1 MLNNKNTINMK
12 SDEGGGL
19 PVNSLTNLTI
29 NDLTTNSKL
38 YKSHLN
44 MNTTS
49 STNTSKNLI
58 KIEEFQLETIE
69 NLFKFKNEN
78 LFTDVYIYVEGVEF
92 PCHKVVLCAASSY
105 FKAMF
110 SCDLKESR
118 LGKVYIENISPWT
131 MKRLLDFIYT
141 GKIDIN
147 YKNVIDVFNAAVMF
161 QLYKLVDKCTNL
173 LQQHID
179 LTNCI
184 EINLFASMHNL
195 VNLEQDTF
203 QFILDNFMQ
212 LINLSGSSNAN
223 SPTTNHSQQ
232 QAFGNKC
239 DEENNEDNE
248 EAEDDASYSNYSSF
262 VRLNDKTFSELIK
275 SDLLNVS
282 REIYVYYAL
291 NKWIE
296 HYASKSS
303 RVSSSISAL
312 YEALFKHI
320 RLNALSKEEL
330 EFILEND
337 EHVKANESL
346 AGLILSVLDKNFSS
360 SSSSSSISNINQPA
374 ESVESS
380 SISCLSAKRNNV
392 GFNGAESTNESLNCF
407 IKSLNQKQQL
417 KLMGDSIESKQLI
430 YDTSMGSNEARS
442 SNLRPSTIPRE
453 YLCFMSLD
461 QFQFYDFYKSKWDT
475 LSSWPPFNL
484 NNNNSKPCIS
494 SYLHGN
500 ANEISSSLS
509 SSSSPSSSSGS
520 LSLNV
525 KQRLN
530 GYSTCIL
537 NNILYVIGGHLT
549 NNSTAQ
555 CSSSSTSSSYSAA
568 SNFPEPNEPISNT
581 NGSLNLQQI
590 ELVDTVYRFDP
601 FKNEWSTCKPMLK
614 KRAFHIS
621 IHLSGSGSTTN
632 SASVK
637 PAQSTKIA
645 KENFIFLFYG
655 MCYADT
661 ESSSSE
667 SSSTGSF
674 SINTG
679 CSTHLIQ
686 CFTVEF
692 YNVEADQWSILSIDN
707 SLLSHHIFQPF
718 NQFNRSVLAAAAS
731 ADEENISSEAN
742 NEASSSSNSNHPPNT
757 NINHLSSFINL
768 QINQSKYIVSLK
780 NLIYVLNENCIHC
793 YEFNTELNELVCLPY
808 FRLPISLNNFT
819 LATAMSVKASQLS
832 CMSLFSWYSDDEDP
846 VSSCSVSVND
856 LDTGDC
862 LEYANHNG
870 GLNSVQNGGLE
881 ARGQNE
887 TDDYDDLDE
896 MNKQMLKNKR
906 EALIYILS
914 PQQGII
920 YEFYPAKNKLKKLP
934 NLLLKHSPSETVIMN
949 VKSKLYVTGG
959 ILEEEPTKS
968 KISSPNS
975 NSSSS
980 FSSTLSTASSSNTI
994 INQEQHSG
1002 SSNQNETDTSAIEV
1016 FDQETNTWSIFM
1028 NKLENSPAQST
1039 IVYSNSAFNSSLLP
1053 INSSSNSSS
1062 LANQIIPIHKHF
1074 FKLKMSL
1081 F

>member
-19 PVNSLTNLTI
+19 AVNSLTNLTI
-29 NDLTTNSKL
+29 NDLNSKL
-38 YKSHLN
+38 HKSHLN
-44 MNTTS
+44 MNT
-49 STNTSKNLI
+49 STTNNSSKNLI

-212 LINLSGSSNAN
+212 LINLSGSNAN

-232 QAFGNKC
+232 AFSNKC
-239 DEENNEDNE
+239 DEENNEDN
-248 EAEDDASYSNYSSF
+248 EDDASYSNYSSF

-296 HYASKSS
+296 HCASKS
-303 RVSSSISAL
+303 RASSSTSAL

-360 SSSSSSISNINQPA
+360 SSSSSSISNINQPT

-380 SISCLSAKRNNV
+380 SISCSSSKRNNV
-392 GFNGAESTNESLNCF
+392 GFSGAESTNESLNCF

-417 KLMGDSIESKQLI
+417 KQMGDSAESKQLI
-430 YDTSMGSNEARS
+430 YETSMGSNEART

-453 YLCFMSLD
+453 YLCFLSLD
-461 QFQFYDFYKSKWDT
+461 QFHFYDFYKSKWDT
-475 LSSWPPFNL
+475 LSSWPPFSL

-537 NNILYVIGGHLT
+537 NNILYVMGGHLT
-549 NNSTAQ
+549 NSTAQ

-568 SNFPEPNEPISNT
+568 SNFPEPNEPSST
-581 NGSLNLQQI
+581 NGSLGLQQI

-621 IHLSGSGSTTN
+621 IHLSGSGSTAN
-632 SASVK
+632 SGNAK
-637 PAQSTKIA
+637 PAQSTKVA

-655 MCYADT
+655 MCYADA
-661 ESSSSE
+661 ESSE
-667 SSSTGSF
+667 SSTGSF

-679 CSTHLIQ
+679 CSHLIQ

-707 SLLSHHIFQPF
+707 SLMSHHIFQPF
-718 NQFNRSVLAAAAS
+718 NQFNRSVLAAAS
-731 ADEENISSEAN
+731 ADEENASSEAN
-742 NEASSSSNSNHPPNT
+742 NEASSTSSASSNHPPNT
-757 NINHLSSFINL
+757 NISHLSSFISL
-768 QINQSKYIVSLK
+768 QLNQSKYIVSLN
-780 NLIYVLNENCIHC
+780 NLVYILNENCIHC
-793 YEFNTELNELVCLPY
+793 YEFNAELNELVCLPY

-819 LATAMSVKASQLS
+819 LATALSVKASQLS

-846 VSSCSVSVND
+846 VSSCSASIND

-862 LEYANHNG
+862 LEYANQNG
-870 GLNSVQNGGLE
+870 GCVQNGSLE

-887 TDDYDDLDE
+887 TDDCDDLDE

-914 PQQGII
+914 PQQGVI

-959 ILEEEPTKS
+959 ILEEESTKS
-968 KISSPNS
+968 KMSSPNS

-980 FSSTLSTASSSNTI
+980 FASTLSTASSSNTI

-1016 FDQETNTWSIFM
+1016 FDQETNSWSIFM

-1039 IVYSNSAFNSSLLP
+1039 IVYSNSAFNSSLLA
-1053 INSSSNSSS
+1053 ISSSSNTNS